1 MWYFQ
6 EAAIE
11 DYFKPIDKEAEAVMK
26 MQLEGEE
33 KTMKEMMKAMQHQA
47 LLEKVEA
54 EKVTTVNKQHNQ
66 DQVSSTTPQEAQ
78 NRWFHMKL
86 ATLGL
91 EMILLQSVVLF
102 LLSFLVCFDQLVRHK
117 GANSLH
123 PTKENKEKNPEFFQ

>member
-1 MWYFQ
+1 
-6 EAAIE
+6 
-11 DYFKPIDKEAEAVMK
+11 MK

-78 NRWFHMKL
+78 NR
-86 ATLGL
+86 
-91 EMILLQSVVLF
+91 
-102 LLSFLVCFDQLVRHK
+102 
-117 GANSLH
+117 
-123 PTKENKEKNPEFFQ
+123 